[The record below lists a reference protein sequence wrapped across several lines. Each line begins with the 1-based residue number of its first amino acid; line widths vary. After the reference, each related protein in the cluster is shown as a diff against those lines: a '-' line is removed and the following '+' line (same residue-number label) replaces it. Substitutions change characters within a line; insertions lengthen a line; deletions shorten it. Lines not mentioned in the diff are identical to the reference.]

1 MIWTKEKLE
10 ALSHKQTNTLYENA
24 VKDGSEQAEQILAL
38 IAQHGLLERLGG
50 GHERTHRVI
59 QAIEKFVRSDE
70 GVRAALQAAEDGEA
84 PMAGVDPLLQ
94 NAVGSE
100 YGHRD
105 TTVWAGWA
113 VKEEM
118 EAVGWRHEGR
128 KKLPADCKAKTAAFF
143 VKNVVS

>member
-1 MIWTKEKLE
+1 MKWTKERLE
-10 ALSHKQTNTLYENA
+10 ALTHKQTNILYENA
-24 VKDGSEQAEQILAL
+24 MKNGSEEAEGILEL
-38 IAQHGLLERLGG
+38 IARHGLLERLGG
-50 GHERTHRVI
+50 GHERTHRVV
-59 QAIEKFVRSDE
+59 QAIEKLVRSE
-70 GVRAALQAAEDGEA
+70 AGVQAAVQAAEGGEA

-94 NAVGSE
+94 EAVGPD

-128 KKLPADCKAKTAAFF
+128 KKLPANCKAKTAAFF
-143 VKNVVS
+143 VKLEAG